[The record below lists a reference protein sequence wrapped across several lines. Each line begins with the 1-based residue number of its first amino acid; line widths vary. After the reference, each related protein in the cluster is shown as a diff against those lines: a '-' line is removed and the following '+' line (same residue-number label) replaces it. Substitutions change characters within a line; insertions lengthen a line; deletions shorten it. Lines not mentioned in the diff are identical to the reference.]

1 MFASN
6 GITPDGENILG
17 RYNVEVAR
25 WAIDKKDWVPTMP
38 PLYASLTATKLIL
51 QTQTRKK
58 RTPAQIPIKSIK
70 QVVSA
75 SDNYKRRVVILHLK
89 NDYIISLYTPRQH
102 VGKDFLAH
110 LRLVVM
116 PSPVVFQPKPES
128 INLERIIHFVQKL

>member
-6 GITPDGENILG
+6 GITPDGESILG

-38 PLYASLTATKLIL
+38 PLYATLTPTKLVL

-70 QVVSA
+70 HVVSA
-75 SDNYKRRVVILHLK
+75 TDTYKRRVVILHLK
-89 NDYIISLYTPRQH
+89 NDYVISLYTPRKH

-128 INLERIIHFVQKL
+128 INLQRIIHFVQKL